1 MHVPKITVDAAAS
14 ERTLKRRLDV
24 PETAVSETDP
34 KLQEFLEV
42 MQPSSKSKTW
52 TNEDAVRDN
61 VGRLSH
67 LPTII
72 PSDEEGQSDHEYEP
86 VPKKRKKTAEPKKA
100 EAVPAPIKS
109 NVVFEP
115 QIVAEESSV
124 LPQQVD
130 TATSDA
136 DWLRSRTSRLLG
148 LVADEDSVTFT
159 ATSNEDNRQKTD
171 KSCVSM
177 QKEQSPTADASV
189 QTDGEPPIEAPATTN
204 VSTLETPEESSASG
218 RLFVRNLPYSVAEDE
233 LRAHFVPYGDLEE
246 VGLGLSLIV
255 LYIAVLWSC
264 DEHPDRDSLCNAC
277 DVTR

>member
-1 MHVPKITVDAAAS
+1 
-14 ERTLKRRLDV
+14 
-24 PETAVSETDP
+24 
-34 KLQEFLEV
+34 
-42 MQPSSKSKTW
+42 MQPPSKSKTW
-52 TNEDAVRDN
+52 ANGDAVRDD
-61 VGRLSH
+61 VGRLSS

-72 PSDEEGQSDHEYEP
+72 PSGEEGKSDNEYEP

-100 EAVPAPIKS
+100 EAAPAPIKS
-109 NVVFEP
+109 NVVLEP

-124 LPQQVD
+124 LSQQVD

-148 LVADEDSVTFT
+148 LVDDEGSVTFA

-171 KSCVSM
+171 KSWVSM
-177 QKEQSPTADASV
+177 QKEESPISDASV
-189 QTDGEPPIEAPATTN
+189 QMDGEPPIEAPAATN
-204 VSTLETPEESSASG
+204 VSTLETLEESSATG

-246 VGLGLSLIV
+246 VGLALSLLV
-255 LYIAVLWSC
+255 LNIAVLWSC